1 MFVEWGDDYHR
12 VSIFPMDDRYTPRE
26 PAFDEFSL
34 LDEMPAAVV
43 LLIVALGVAAPLLAA
58 FLLAA

>member
-1 MFVEWGDDYHR
+1 
-12 VSIFPMDDRYTPRE
+12 MDDRYTPPE
-26 PAFDEFSL
+26 PTRDEFSL
-34 LDEMPAAVV
+34 LDEMPAGVV